1 MVQITG
7 PDPERD
13 YRARQ
18 IRLGVGTAVGVT
30 GLAMFRIAVDWNDG
44 QWWWLLAT
52 GAAVAVQL
60 PLFWLP
66 WYRLTEHPRLERWL
80 FAWWLA
86 ELALLLAFCLSDVA
100 GLAVFPIG
108 AGLIAASAASTASP
122 RSVLALG
129 AVSVGGYLAVVDVQ
143 SESSL
148 SLAGLTTGLIV
159 AVVLMCSRTAEN
171 RRRLDLERVHHEQ
184 RTEAL
189 LENASD
195 AVLALTL
202 EGRLIYA
209 SSSVRSVLGYEPD
222 ALTSELLAAMTDPES
237 FAGGVEWMARIR
249 ASAPGQSIRR
259 ESRLRHADGCWLDV
273 EVIGTNWLHDPILG
287 ATVLSIRDIT
297 ARKGLERELT
307 RQSFE
312 DALTGMPNRALFHD
326 RAEHALA
333 RHQRDG
339 GWVTLLLIDL
349 DNFKAINDSLG
360 HGSGDRLIKTIAER
374 LHKQVRPSDTLA
386 RLGGDE
392 FAVLVENLGEFDVTE
407 LADRLLAAVRLPV
420 TLDGR
425 ELTCTASI
433 GVASAKAG
441 NGGPGAGELLRD
453 ADLAM
458 YAAKGAGR
466 NRHTLFDPAMHADAV
481 RDADDR
487 ADLERAL
494 AAGEFVV
501 HYQPIVDLPTS
512 RLSGVEAL
520 VRWRHPQ
527 RGLLGPDVF
536 IPLAEA
542 TGLIVPLGRWVLE
555 QACAQ
560 LSDWRAEFPAAGLL
574 RMSVNLS
581 PRQFQDAGLVDEVSR
596 ILGCS
601 GVPPAQVVLEITES
615 LLMHDTDATLQ
626 VLHRLKALGV
636 RLAIDDFG
644 TGYSSLSYLERFPV
658 DILKIDRA
666 FVKGIVNRGENATIA
681 EAVVQLARALRL
693 LTVAEG
699 IETAVQWS
707 TLQDLGC
714 DLGQGFLFARPTEAG
729 QISALL
735 AAGPDRADEV
745 LLSPFPA

>member
-7 PDPERD
+7 LDPERD

-18 IRLGVGTAVGVT
+18 IRLGIGTAVAATV
-30 GLAMFRIAVDWNDG
+30 LAIIRIAADWPAH
-44 QWWWLLAT
+44 QWWWLLVT
-52 GAAVAVQL
+52 GLAVAVQL
-60 PLFWLP
+60 PLVRLP
-66 WYRLTEHPRLERWL
+66 WYRLAGHPRLERWL

-86 ELALLLAFCLSDVA
+86 EVGMLLAFCVRDDA
-100 GLAVFPIG
+100 GTAVFAIG
-108 AGLIAASAASTASP
+108 AALISASAGSTASP
-122 RSVLALG
+122 RTVLTLG
-129 AVSVGGYLAVVDVQ
+129 AVSIGGYLAVLSAHPQTD
-143 SESSL
+143 L
-148 SLAGLTTGLIV
+148 SLAGLIIGLTL
-159 AVVLMCSRTAEN
+159 AVILMCNRTAEN
-171 RRRLDLERVHHEQ
+171 RRQLDLNRVHHEQ
-184 RTEAL
+184 RTAAL

-195 AVLALTL
+195 AVLAITSTG
-202 EGRLIYA
+202 EFVYA
-209 SSSVRSVLGYEPD
+209 SASVRSILGYEPD
-222 ALTSELLAAMTDPES
+222 WLTSERLAALTDPETLAS
-237 FAGGVEWMARIR
+237 GIEWIARIR
-249 ASAPGQSIRR
+249 ESAPGQSIRL
-259 ESRLRHADGCWLDV
+259 ESRLRHADGCWIDV
-273 EVIGTNWLHDPILG
+273 EVIGANWLHDPILG
-287 ATVLSIRDIT
+287 ATVLSIRDVT
-297 ARKGLERELT
+297 ARKSLERELT

-349 DNFKAINDSLG
+349 DDFKTINDSLG
-360 HGSGDRLIKTIAER
+360 HGSGDLLIRTIAER
-374 LHKQVRPSDTLA
+374 LHAQVRPSDTLA

-407 LADRLLAAVRLPV
+407 LADRLLTAVRQPV
-420 TLDGR
+420 TLGGR
-425 ELTCTASI
+425 ELACTASI

-441 NGGPGAGELLRD
+441 AGGPGAGELLRD

-466 NRHTLFDPAMHADAV
+466 DRYALFDPAMHADAL
-481 RDADDR
+481 READDR

-494 AAGEFVV
+494 AAGEFAVY
-501 HYQPIVDLPTS
+501 YQPIVDLPTS

-520 VRWRHPQ
+520 VRWQHPE

-555 QACAQ
+555 RACAQ
-560 LSDWRAEFPAAGLL
+560 LADWRAEFPAAGLL

-596 ILGCS
+596 ILRTS
-601 GVPPAQVVLEITES
+601 SVPPAQVVLEITES

-626 VLHRLKALGV
+626 VLHRLKALGI

-714 DLGQGFLFARPTEAG
+714 DLGQGFLFARPAAAG

-735 AAGPDRADEV
+735 ATDPERADQV
-745 LLSPFPA
+745 MLSPFPA